1 MLLDSKN
8 HAESPSLRQRAKE
21 SMVTI
26 KDVAKESGFSS
37 TTVSIVLNDAPLAR
51 YIPKAT
57 KLRIQKAA
65 KKLGYRPNL
74 FARSLRSNRS
84 HTVGVMVFDMT
95 DPYCTLILRGIENA
109 LYQASYLPIL
119 TDVQN
124 ERSRFERYLE
134 MLLGRRVEGLIVIA
148 NWLFMD
154 INLLADLEKNSI
166 PSVMI
171 GRELDNHTVSS
182 VIVDNETG
190 GELALEHLHSLGH
203 RDIAVIRGPKAL
215 SDSAPRWKGIKRF
228 AEEKGLKLDPRLI
241 VDLPESRDPISGFE
255 GGQKLT
261 LELLKRKHPF
271 TALLAFDD
279 MSALGAVRA
288 LARSGVRVPEQ
299 CSVVGFDDTAPANI
313 CTPALTTVRQPME
326 GMGSL
331 AVTTLLDAIEAV
343 QETRDFAAIHRKLQP
358 ELVARE
364 STAPLK

>member
-8 HAESPSLRQRAKE
+8 AESPSLRQPRPKE

-171 GRELDNHTVSS
+171 GRELNTNTVSS
-182 VIVDNETG
+182 VIVDNEAG

-203 RDIAVIRGPKAL
+203 RDIAFIRGPKAL
-215 SDSAPRWKGIKRF
+215 SDSAPRWKGIRRF
-228 AEEKGLKLDPRLI
+228 AEEKGMKLDSRLI

-271 TALLAFDD
+271 SALLAFDD

-288 LARSGVRVPEQ
+288 LARAGVRVPEQ
-299 CSVVGFDDTAPANI
+299 CSVVGFDDTAPASI

-326 GMGSL
+326 GMGSMS
-331 AVTTLLDAIEAV
+331 VTILLDAIEAV
-343 QETRDFAAIHRKLQP
+343 QETRDFAAVHRKLQP